1 MAGRGVLTALVVINV
16 LVNFLN
22 VRDVRIEPYK
32 ARLFVEREDYEK
44 LHKDD
49 LQCVITWL
57 KRLTLRD
64 ILFDATAGAGPSGAG
79 PSVVNNH
86 GGAQSGRRST

>member
-1 MAGRGVLTALVVINV
+1 MAGRGVLTALFVINV

-22 VRDVRIEPYK
+22 VRYVRIEPYK

-49 LQCVITWL
+49 LQCVIT
-57 KRLTLRD
+57 
-64 ILFDATAGAGPSGAG
+64 
-79 PSVVNNH
+79 
-86 GGAQSGRRST
+86 